1 MPGSCT
7 LEEKDDNFMRNR
19 EFKLEVKRNDPI
31 LVCPAEPTEKQVY
44 FLSNLDQLLALP
56 VDNVFFFHSRKDKS
70 KKAADD
76 PVAVIKESLRKV
88 LVLYYPLAGR
98 LSLSEDLKLQVEC
111 EGQGVVFVEAVA
123 DCSIAE
129 LGALDKPVH
138 FMAQF
143 LYNPPNSTRSILD
156 VPPMCVQVT
165 RFKCGGFSLGLV
177 FNHCIVDL
185 IAESQLLSAWSELA
199 RGSLDVSHLTPHL
212 DRTVLNPRSPPRI
225 EFPHLEMSCDVDEE
239 AAVSSPLDEEKEE
252 EYHPN
257 NSSSSSSSKNS
268 FFGSFSLSPEK
279 VESLKRQT
287 LNEGLFTKVTAFE
300 VLAALTWRARTQ
312 ALDMPPTQVARLLF
326 PVNVRDKLDPPLP
339 KRFMGNGILFAHA
352 AATATELATIS
363 LAQTVKLV
371 QDAKAMITDRY
382 VRSAIDFFEVTR
394 AQMIGRATLFVSSWV
409 GIPIH
414 LVDFGWGQ
422 PMCALP
428 GTMLPEDAILAPS
441 TCFSNLEAADS
452 SLKLCIA
459 LHSQEAVDRFGHCL
473 SSNSSKQHCI
483 HSQLMGHK

>member
-1 MPGSCT
+1 
-7 LEEKDDNFMRNR
+7 
-19 EFKLEVKRNDPI
+19 
-31 LVCPAEPTEKQVY
+31 
-44 FLSNLDQLLALP
+44 
-56 VDNVFFFHSRKDKS
+56 
-70 KKAADD
+70 
-76 PVAVIKESLRKV
+76 
-88 LVLYYPLAGR
+88 
-98 LSLSEDLKLQVEC
+98 
-111 EGQGVVFVEAVA
+111 
-123 DCSIAE
+123 
-129 LGALDKPVH
+129 
-138 FMAQF
+138 
-143 LYNPPNSTRSILD
+143 
-156 VPPMCVQVT
+156 
-165 RFKCGGFSLGLV
+165 
-177 FNHCIVDL
+177 
-185 IAESQLLSAWSELA
+185 
-199 RGSLDVSHLTPHL
+199 L

-239 AAVSSPLDEEKEE
+239 AAISSPLDAEKEE

-257 NSSSSSSSKNS
+257 NSSSSSPKNS
-268 FFGSFSLSPEK
+268 FFGSFSLSPEE

-326 PVNVRDKLDPPLP
+326 AVNVRDKLDPPLP

-352 AATATELATIS
+352 SATAAELATSS

-371 QDAKAMITDRY
+371 QDARAMITDRY

-394 AQMIGRATLFVSSWV
+394 AQMIARATLFVSSWV

-459 LHSQEAVDRFGHCL
+459 LHSQEAVDGFGHCL
-473 SSNSSKQHCI
+473 SSKMPESTRTH
-483 HSQLMGHK
+483 LA